1 METPEY
7 PWPNEGMTE
16 YTTPPADAPAAP
28 QLPTEQTPGTP
39 YVRRLERI
47 EDGKWIAGVA
57 TGLGEYF
64 SVPAWLVRLIFIFLL
79 PPAGLGILI
88 YLALLGI
95 MPHESED
102 ESPAQRWLTGV
113 DNPERTLGIGLAV
126 VAALV
131 LLVST
136 TTLDGGAIIALILLG
151 VGVVLYQRGSF
162 GGNASSEATV
172 TGMAPDGTAEA
183 GNAPTAGG
191 GRPPRPPREPR
202 QREPREPKP
211 PKAPREPRP
220 KSNLG
225 AYTFALML
233 IVLGLLGSADIA
245 DILHPRAFHY
255 VAVALSVIGLGLVV
269 GAWRGRSRGLI
280 LLGLAVLPILGVTW
294 VTGNVDTI
302 VDEWERLADSE
313 SIHQD
318 EYLRVE
324 EVTGTERLDFGVG
337 QVTVDLTETEFA
349 EDGELAISMD
359 VGEIT
364 VIVPPDVRVRAS
376 VDLGDIE
383 RPGRDL
389 EGIDVATVFGP
400 ALVDAS
406 GYVTVRLDLG
416 QIVIVEGN

>member
-1 METPEY
+1 METPEDQ
-7 PWPNEGMTE
+7 WPNEGMTE
-16 YTTPPADAPAAP
+16 QTTPPADAPEAP
-28 QLPTEQTPGTP
+28 QLPEEQAPGAP

-47 EDGKWIAGVA
+47 DDGKWIAGVA

-79 PPAGLGILI
+79 APAGLGILV
-88 YLALLGI
+88 YLVLAVI

-102 ESPAQRWLTGV
+102 ESPAQRWFTGL
-113 DNPERTLGIGLAV
+113 DNPEQTLGIGLAV
-126 VAALV
+126 VAALG
-131 LLVST
+131 LLAST
-136 TTLDGGAIIALILLG
+136 TNLDGGAIFALILLG
-151 VGVVLYQRGSF
+151 VGIVVYQHGSL
-162 GGNASSEATV
+162 GGPAS
-172 TGMAPDGTAEA
+172 GTAATGAEPEGSPETEHAA
-183 GNAPTAGG
+183 GD

-211 PKAPREPRP
+211 PKAPRAPRP

-245 DILHPRAFHY
+245 GILHPRAFHY

-280 LLGLAVLPILGVTW
+280 LLGLAVLPVLSVTW
-294 VTGNVDTI
+294 VTGNVDKI
-302 VDEWERLADSE
+302 VDEWERLADSG

-324 EVTGTERLDFGVG
+324 GVTGTEHLDFGVG
-337 QVTVDLTETEFA
+337 EVTVDLTEAEFA
-349 EDGELAISMD
+349 EHSALAISMD
-359 VGEIT
+359 VGKIT

-376 VDLGDIE
+376 VDLGDID

-389 EGIDVATVFGP
+389 DGIDVSTVFGP

-416 QIVIVEGN
+416 QIVIVERN

>member
-1 METPEY
+1 METPDDS
-7 PWPNEGMTE
+7 WPNEGMTE

-28 QLPTEQTPGTP
+28 QLPEEQTPGTP

-79 PPAGLGILI
+79 APAGLGILT
-88 YLALLGI
+88 YLALVVF

-102 ESPAQRWLTGV
+102 ESPAQRWFTGV
-113 DNPERTLGIGLAV
+113 DNPERTMGIGLAV

-131 LLVST
+131 LLAST
-136 TTLDGGAIIALILLG
+136 TSLDGGAIIALVLLG
-151 VGVVLYQRGSF
+151 VGILLYQRGSL
-162 GGNASSEATV
+162 GGGPSAAPDRATV
-172 TGMAPDGTAEA
+172 PDGSSDGEDSLAT
-183 GNAPTAGG
+183 GG

-202 QREPREPKP
+202 EREPREPKP

-233 IVLGLLGSADIA
+233 IVLGLLGSADIVG
-245 DILHPRAFHY
+245 IMQPKAFHY

-269 GAWRGRSRGLI
+269 GAWRGRARGLV
-280 LLGLAVLPILGVTW
+280 LLGLAVLPVLGVTW

-313 SIHQD
+313 TFHED
-318 EYLRVE
+318 EFFRVE
-324 EVTGTERLDFGVG
+324 EVTGTENLDFGVG
-337 QVTVDLTETEFA
+337 QVTVDLTEAVFSEG
-349 EDGELAISMD
+349 GELAISMD
-359 VGEIT
+359 VGELT

-376 VDLGDIE
+376 VDLGDID

-389 EGIDVATVFGP
+389 DGIDVTTAFGP